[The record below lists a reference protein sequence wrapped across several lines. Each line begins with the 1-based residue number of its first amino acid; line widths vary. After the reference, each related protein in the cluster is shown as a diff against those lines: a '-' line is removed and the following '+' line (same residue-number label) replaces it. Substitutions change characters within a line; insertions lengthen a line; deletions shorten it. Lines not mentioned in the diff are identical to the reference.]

1 MEITRKPAVADAF
14 YPADPK
20 ILGRMIDDYLDD
32 CAKPDIKG
40 EIKAIIVP
48 HAGYVYSGV
57 VAAAGYNLIKNH
69 PAKKVLLIGPSH
81 YVLFKGAAVP
91 ESTIWQMPF
100 GNINVQ
106 RLPTSTLIVED
117 EAPFV
122 EEHSLEVQ
130 VPFLQR
136 VMGDFELYPL
146 CLGDVNSQALANEL
160 KDFAQRDDV
169 LIVVSSDLSHFYTYT
184 EANDLD
190 KRANEFL
197 PKLDIEN
204 ARNVEAC
211 GIKGIMTLLHLAKMF
226 GLKGYFIDYK
236 NSGDT
241 AGEKSRVVGYGC
253 YAFTK

>member
-14 YPADPK
+14 YPADPEV
-20 ILGRMIDDYLDD
+20 LGSMIDKFLQE
-32 CAKPDIKG
+32 CVKPSIEG
-40 EIKAIIVP
+40 EVKAIIVP
-48 HAGYVYSGV
+48 HAGYVYSGI
-57 VAAAGYNLIKNH
+57 VAAAGYNLIKGLSG
-69 PAKKVLLIGPSH
+69 KKVLLIGPAH

-100 GNINVQ
+100 GNINVH
-106 RLPTSTLIVED
+106 RLLTGTLIVED

-130 VPFLQR
+130 IPFLQK
-136 VMGDFELYPL
+136 VMKNFELYPL
-146 CLGDVNSQALANEL
+146 CLGDVSPQALAAEL
-160 KDFAQRDDV
+160 KSFAERDDV
-169 LIVVSSDLSHFYTYT
+169 IIVVSSDLSHFYTYT

-211 GIKGIMTLLHLAKMF
+211 GIKGIMTLLYLAKTL
-226 GLKGYFIDYK
+226 GLKGHFVDYK

-241 AGEKSRVVGYGC
+241 SGEKSRVVGYGC

>member
-1 MEITRKPAVADAF
+1 MEIIRKPAVAGAF
-14 YPADPK
+14 YPAEKDILENIIDEDLKICEKPK
-20 ILGRMIDDYLDD
+20 IE
-32 CAKPDIKG
+32 G

-69 PAKKVLLIGPSH
+69 PAKKVLLIGPAH

-91 ESTIWQMPF
+91 ESTVWEMPM
-100 GNINVQ
+100 GKVNVHK
-106 RLPTSTLIVED
+106 LSTSELVIEN
-117 EAPFV
+117 ESPFV

-136 VMGDFELYPL
+136 VMKDFELYPL
-146 CLGDVNSQALANEL
+146 CLGEVNPEALANEL
-160 KDFAQRDDV
+160 KDFASREDV

-184 EANDLD
+184 EANELD
-190 KRANEFL
+190 KRANEYL

-211 GIKGIMTLLHLAKMF
+211 GIKGIMTLLHLAKML
-226 GLKGYFIDYK
+226 GLKGHFVDYK